1 MKYIV
6 TKKCYAN
13 EFVSVIAESEEEALL
28 KAMDNDCKSLGS
40 HLEFGG
46 YRDRDAWEIEELPQ
60 REGVM
65 DVIQGEYK

>member
-40 HLEFGG
+40 HLEFAG

-65 DVIQGEYK
+65 EVIQGEYK

>member
-28 KAMDNDCKSLGS
+28 KAMDNDCKSLGNN
-40 HLEFGG
+40 LEFGG

-65 DVIQGEYK
+65 EVIQGEYK